1 MPVPLAGE
9 IVPQLGEHGL
19 PFRSSVQLMLPA
31 PASLLTLPLIWREP
45 ATCTVAEVG
54 ETETERAGTVI
65 IALANFVGSA
75 TAVALSVI
83 VRPLAGGPG
92 AV

>member
-1 MPVPLAGE
+1 M
-9 IVPQLGEHGL
+9 
-19 PFRSSVQLMLPA
+19 
-31 PASLLTLPLIWREP
+31 LTLPLIGREP

-65 IALANFVGSA
+65 VALADFVGSA
-75 TAVALSVI
+75 TAVALSVT
-83 VRPLAGGPG
+83 VRSLAGGPG